1 MADEQR
7 KRADVP
13 EEDKWSVEDIY
24 RSPEEWEKDFRRTAS
39 FPREIR
45 EWSGRL
51 GESPRSLRKAL
62 EKLLEFR
69 RLLDRLQTYAGMKRD
84 EDLSDSLCS
93 GMASRVMSRSV
104 EVGAAAAFFTPEL
117 LSIPKD
123 TIDSWTESDDLEPY
137 SAWLEN
143 ILRYR
148 PHTLSEKEEELL
160 AGTGEIISGFQQAF
174 GKLSNVD
181 MPARMTSIED
191 EDGDRVRLTNGNFT
205 VLLQKDDRRVRKDAF
220 QGFYREIEGNVSTKA
235 ALLEGQ
241 VRSGIFLAR
250 SKKFDSALEASLFN
264 DRVELSV
271 YDSLID
277 SVHDNLPVVH
287 RYYRLRKRMLGLE
300 HAHMYDVYVPIV
312 RETRGEYSWDDAVE
326 LTLSATAPLGSDY
339 TDALAEG
346 FSRRWVDRYENVGKR
361 SGAYSGG
368 CYDTHP
374 YILHN
379 FNGTL
384 SSVFTLAHEAGHS
397 MHSFLSRKSQP
408 YHTSEY
414 RILVAEVASTTNEML
429 LIDLLMDRLEDE
441 SARAYLLDH
450 LLGKF
455 RSTIVRQT
463 MFAEFEKLIH
473 SHVESGNS
481 LTPDYLNRTYLE
493 LVRLYHGDSFA
504 WDAQDRPIEAEW
516 SRIPHF
522 YYNFY
527 VYKYATGLSSAVDIS
542 SRILEER
549 PGAVKNY
556 IEFLRGGASKP
567 PLELLGEAG
576 VDLTTPGPVNSAL
589 SKMEDTLEELE
600 RILDRN

>member
-1 MADEQR
+1 MADKLR

-13 EEDKWSVEDIY
+13 EEARWSVEDIY
-24 RSPEEWEKDFRRTAS
+24 DSPEEWEKDFQRTAS

-51 GESPRSLRKAL
+51 EESPGTLRGAL
-62 EKLLEFR
+62 EKLLECH
-69 RLLDRLQTYAGMKRD
+69 RLLERLQTYAGMKRD
-84 EDLSDSLCS
+84 EDLSNSLFS
-93 GMASRVMSRSV
+93 GMASRIMSRIV
-104 EVGAAAAFFTPEL
+104 EFNTAAAFFTPEL

-123 TIDSWTESDDLEPY
+123 TISSWMESDELKPY
-137 SAWLEN
+137 ATWLEN

-160 AGTGEIISGFQQAF
+160 AGAGEIISGFHLAF

-191 EDGDRVRLTNGNFT
+191 EKGDRVQLTNGNFIA
-205 VLLQKDDRRVRKDAF
+205 LLQKEDRRVRKEAF
-220 QGFYREIEGNVSTKA
+220 EGFYREVEGNVSTKS

-241 VRSGIFLAR
+241 VRSSIFMAR
-250 SKKFDSALEASLFN
+250 AKKFDSALEASLFN
-264 DRVELSV
+264 DRVEPSV

-287 RYYRLRKRMLGLE
+287 RYYRLRKRVLGLKR
-300 HAHMYDVYVPIV
+300 AHMYDVYVPIV
-312 RETRGEYSWDDAVE
+312 REARGEYSWDDAVE
-326 LTLSATAPLGSDY
+326 LTLSATAALGSDY
-339 TDALAEG
+339 TDALADG

-397 MHSFLSRKSQP
+397 MHSFLSRTNQP

-429 LIDLLMDRLEDE
+429 LIDLLLDRLEDE
-441 SARAYLLDH
+441 KARAYLLDH

-473 SHVESGNS
+473 DHV
-481 LTPDYLNRTYLE
+481 
-493 LVRLYHGDSFA
+493 
-504 WDAQDRPIEAEW
+504 
-516 SRIPHF
+516 
-522 YYNFY
+522 
-527 VYKYATGLSSAVDIS
+527 AVEI
-542 SRILEER
+542 
-549 PGAVKNY
+549 
-556 IEFLRGGASKP
+556 
-567 PLELLGEAG
+567 
-576 VDLTTPGPVNSAL
+576 
-589 SKMEDTLEELE
+589 
-600 RILDRN
+600 

>member
-1 MADEQR
+1 MADKLR
-7 KRADVP
+7 KRTDVP
-13 EEDKWSVEDIY
+13 KEARWSVEDIY
-24 RSPEEWEKDFRRTAS
+24 DSPEEWENDFQRTAS
-39 FPREIR
+39 FPGEIR

-51 GESPRSLRKAL
+51 EESPGTLREAL
-62 EKLLEFR
+62 EKLLQCH
-69 RLLDRLQTYAGMKRD
+69 RLLDRLQTYASMKKD
-84 EDLSDSLCS
+84 EDLSNSLFS
-93 GMASRVMSRSV
+93 GMASRVMSRAV

-123 TIDSWTESDDLEPY
+123 TISSWMESDELKPY
-137 SAWLEN
+137 ATWLEN

-160 AGTGEIISGFQQAF
+160 AGAGEIISGFHQAF

-191 EDGDRVRLTNGNFT
+191 ENGDRLQLTNGNFIA
-205 VLLQKDDRRVRKDAF
+205 LLQKQDRKVRKDAF

-241 VRSGIFLAR
+241 VRSGIFVAR
-250 SKKFDSALEASLFN
+250 SKKFESALEASLFN
-264 DRVELSV
+264 DRVEPSV
-271 YDSLID
+271 YDSLIE
-277 SVHDNLPVVH
+277 SVHANLPVVH
-287 RYYRLRKRMLGLE
+287 RYYRLRKRVLGLE
-300 HAHMYDVYVPIV
+300 RAHMYDVYVPIV
-312 RETRGEYSWDDAVE
+312 REARGEYSWDDAVE
-326 LTLSATAPLGSDY
+326 LTLSATAALGSDY
-339 TDALAEG
+339 TDTLADG

-368 CYDTHP
+368 SYDTHP

-429 LIDLLMDRLEDE
+429 LIDLLLDRLEDE
-441 SARAYLLDH
+441 PARAYLLDH

-481 LTPDYLNRTYLE
+481 LTPDYLNETYLE
-493 LVRLYHGDSFA
+493 LVKLYHGDSFA
-504 WDAQDRPIEAEW
+504 WDAQDRPIQTEW
-516 SRIPHF
+516 SLIPHL

-556 IEFLRGGASKP
+556 IEFLRAGASKP
-567 PLELLGEAG
+567 PLELLRAAG

-589 SKMEDTLEELE
+589 SKMEETLEELE
-600 RILDRN
+600 SILGKD

>member
-1 MADEQR
+1 MAEKLR

-13 EEDKWSVEDIY
+13 KEARWSVEDIY
-24 RSPEEWEKDFRRTAS
+24 DSPEEWEKDFQRTAS
-39 FPREIR
+39 FPGEIR

-51 GESPRSLRKAL
+51 EESPGTLREAL
-62 EKLLEFR
+62 ENLLECH
-69 RLLDRLQTYAGMKRD
+69 RLLDKLQTYASMKRD
-84 EDLSDSLCS
+84 EDLSNSLYS
-93 GMASRVMSRSV
+93 GMASRMMSRIV
-104 EVGAAAAFFTPEL
+104 EVNAAAAFFTPEL
-117 LSIPKD
+117 LSIPED
-123 TIDSWTESDDLEPY
+123 TISSWMESDELKPY
-137 SAWLEN
+137 ATWLEN

-160 AGTGEIISGFQQAF
+160 AGAGEIISGFHQAF

-191 EDGDRVRLTNGNFT
+191 ENGDRVQLTNGNF
-205 VLLQKDDRRVRKDAF
+205 VALLQKEDRRVRKEAF
-220 QGFYREIEGNVSTKA
+220 EGFYREIEGNVSTKA

-241 VRSGIFLAR
+241 VRSSIFIAR

-264 DRVELSV
+264 DRVEPSV
-271 YDSLID
+271 YDALID
-277 SVHDNLPVVH
+277 SVHANLPVVH
-287 RYYRLRKRMLGLE
+287 RYYSLRKRVLGLE
-300 HAHMYDVYVPIV
+300 KAHMYDVYVPIV
-312 RETRGEYSWDDAVE
+312 RETRGEYSWEDAVE
-326 LTLSATAPLGSDY
+326 LTLSATAALGSDY
-339 TDALAEG
+339 TDALSEG
-346 FSRRWVDRYENVGKR
+346 LRRRWVDRYENVGKR

-384 SSVFTLAHEAGHS
+384 SSIFTLAHEAGHS

-429 LIDLLMDRLEDE
+429 LIDLLLGRLEDE
-441 SARAYLLDH
+441 TARAYLLDH

-473 SHVESGNS
+473 DHVESGNS
-481 LTPDYLNRTYLE
+481 LTPDYLNKTYLE

-504 WDAQDRPIEAEW
+504 WDDLDQPIQTEW

-542 SRILEER
+542 SRILEEK
-549 PGAVKNY
+549 PGAVMNY
-556 IEFLRGGASKP
+556 LEFLRSGASRP
-567 PLELLGEAG
+567 PLDLLRGAG

-589 SKMEDTLEELE
+589 SKMEETLDKLE
-600 RILDRN
+600 RILGKD